1 MPVARETSS
10 NLKPNYVTKA
20 DQRFATTFIS
30 NKYRDYA
37 VNGEAIMDKA
47 TGELFIK
54 RPADG
59 RVYSYFQNKKYME
72 DLMLN
77 LQVMLTNNPT
87 YTYPPETDVRAFYTS
102 VDYDVMRMYDDKEHD
117 IKTKNTTIPNDEVTY
132 HKLQFRLSNHT
143 NGFFCRLT
151 TRDTDK
157 AVIEYITNEYNYRL
171 SNYSGSNSSFIV
183 EKNKFTQ
190 IEKWRDSNAE
200 IHYNVT
206 IVKGSTTK
214 TYTCLDYIHIN
225 EESCVML
232 PTVQIGNDFKNGY
245 DYAIIE
251 ITSCEYTKIHFM
263 ITNKDTFG
271 EAFTGALNS
280 LTYPDE
286 QILLQY
292 ISVSRYINSIDDLKL
307 LDNEFIVAL
316 IDNPYCRRYLM
327 KMSKLRDQSTMSLSP
342 NRPSDDQWSTN
353 TIWAEQIRDVFS
365 EGFEIDRQSETNLR
379 RLEIMLANNRIHEDP
394 KISTESF
401 ESENIYIFDP
411 TKTTYTKE
419 EVDEK
424 TAKLAAYVEEEAKKI
439 VSDEPSSL
447 TDHGLLLDTESI
459 EEVEE

>member
-1 MPVARETSS
+1 M
-10 NLKPNYVTKA
+10 
-20 DQRFATTFIS
+20 
-30 NKYRDYA
+30 
-37 VNGEAIMDKA
+37 
-47 TGELFIK
+47 
-54 RPADG
+54 
-59 RVYSYFQNKKYME
+59 
-72 DLMLN
+72 
-77 LQVMLTNNPT
+77 
-87 YTYPPETDVRAFYTS
+87 
-102 VDYDVMRMYDDKEHD
+102 
-117 IKTKNTTIPNDEVTY
+117 
-132 HKLQFRLSNHT
+132 
-143 NGFFCRLT
+143 
-151 TRDTDK
+151 
-157 AVIEYITNEYNYRL
+157 
-171 SNYSGSNSSFIV
+171 
-183 EKNKFTQ
+183 
-190 IEKWRDSNAE
+190 
-200 IHYNVT
+200 
-206 IVKGSTTK
+206 
-214 TYTCLDYIHIN
+214 
-225 EESCVML
+225 
-232 PTVQIGNDFKNGY
+232 
-245 DYAIIE
+245 
-251 ITSCEYTKIHFM
+251 
-263 ITNKDTFG
+263 
-271 EAFTGALNS
+271 
-280 LTYPDE
+280 
-286 QILLQY
+286 LLQY

-327 KMSKLRDQSTMSLSP
+327 KMSKLRDQSTMTLSP